1 MRLNYVCKLF
11 IGSFKRF
18 NANMSDR
25 RPRRGHRRN
34 EMQLRAMLMDCG
46 GRRWRHAADK
56 IEIPTQMISI
66 AVGMTSLTRQDGRL
80 PEVMKDHEG

>member
-1 MRLNYVCKLF
+1 
-11 IGSFKRF
+11 
-18 NANMSDR
+18 MSDR